1 MTCNWAAAIAA
12 LAGAALPPIAMADA
26 APGQPPAPAVAERFA
41 PGGDTGWD
49 YLSYDAAAN
58 RLFISRADHV
68 QVIDGASGKAVGEIP
83 GTDGVHGVAL
93 VPQLNKG
100 FTSNGKANSVT
111 VFELDSLKVRRQIA
125 LNGRKPDAIIYD
137 PASRHVL
144 AFNGHSNSLDTI
156 DPAAESLLATLA
168 LPGRPEFAAADGQGR
183 VYVNLED
190 KGQVTVIDSLAGKV
204 LATWPL
210 GACEEP
216 SGLALDPL
224 HHRLF
229 SVCQNRKMVVLDSV
243 SGKRLAEVP
252 IGDGP
257 DAAAYDPATGLI
269 YSSNEDGTLT
279 VAREESPGRFRVVAK
294 VATQKGARTL
304 ALDSAG
310 RRIFLAAAD
319 FTPPPPATPEQP
331 HPHPGI
337 VPGSFRILVVR

>member
-1 MTCNWAAAIAA
+1 MNPMNRMRNAA
-12 LAGAALPPIAMADA
+12 LAALILALPFAGLAD
-26 APGQPPAPAVAERFA
+26 PPAPTVAERFA
-41 PGGDTGWD
+41 PGGDTSWD

-68 QVIDGASGKAVGEIP
+68 QVMDGASGKVVGEIL
-83 GTDGVHGVAL
+83 GTVGVHGVAL
-93 VPQLNKG
+93 VPLLNKG

-111 VFELDSLKVRRQIA
+111 VFELDSLKVRRQIP
-125 LNGRKPDAIIYD
+125 LNGKDPDAIIYD

-156 DPAAESLLATLA
+156 DPAGESLLATLA

-190 KGQVTVIDSLAGKV
+190 KGQVTVIDTLAGKV

-216 SGLALDPL
+216 SGLALDPE

-229 SVCQNRKMVVLDSV
+229 SVCQNRKMVVLDSA
-243 SGKRLAEVP
+243 SGKRVAELP

-257 DAAAYDPATGLI
+257 DAVAYDPASGLI

-279 VAREESPGRFRVVAK
+279 VVREETLDRFVVIAN
-294 VATQKGARTL
+294 VATQSGARTL

-319 FTPPPPATPEQP
+319 FTPPPPATPEHP
-331 HPHPGI
+331 HPHPGV

>member
-1 MTCNWAAAIAA
+1 MTHHWAAAITA
-12 LAGAALPPIAMADA
+12 LAGAALPLTGSAAA
-26 APGQPPAPAVAERFA
+26 APDQPAPAVAERFA

-49 YLSYDAAAN
+49 YLSYDAASN

-68 QVIDGASGKAVGEIP
+68 QVMDGATGKAVGEIP

-100 FTSNGKANSVT
+100 FTSNGKADSVT
-111 VFELDSLKVRRQIA
+111 VFDLDSLKVRQQIA
-125 LNGRKPDAIIYD
+125 LNGKKPDAIIYD

-144 AFNGHSNSLDTI
+144 AFDGHSNSLDTI
-156 DPAAESLLATLA
+156 DPATESLLAPLA

-190 KGQVTVIDSLAGKV
+190 KGKVTVIDSLAGKV

-210 GACEEP
+210 GTCEEP
-216 SGLALDPL
+216 SGLALDPA

-229 SVCQNRKMVVLDSV
+229 SVCQNRKMVVLDTA
-243 SGKRLAEVP
+243 SGKRVAQVP

-257 DAAAYDPATGLI
+257 DAAAFDPATGLI
-269 YSSNEDGTLT
+269 YSSNGDGTLT
-279 VAREESPGRFRVVAK
+279 IAREESRRRFRVVAN

-310 RRIFLAAAD
+310 RRIFLATAD